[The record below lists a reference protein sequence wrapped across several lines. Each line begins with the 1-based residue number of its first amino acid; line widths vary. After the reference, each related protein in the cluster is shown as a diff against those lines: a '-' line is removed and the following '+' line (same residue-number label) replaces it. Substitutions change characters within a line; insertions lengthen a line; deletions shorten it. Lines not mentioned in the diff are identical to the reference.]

1 MAQQLTLSVGQATSR
16 GRKPLNQDAHGAVVP
31 LEPLLA
37 TKGAVLALAD
47 GIGSSDVSHIASRT
61 AVAAFLTDYYATP
74 EAWAVKTAAERV
86 LAATNA
92 WLVAQTLQGRQRV
105 DQDRGYVCTL
115 SAMVI
120 KSGTAHLFHVGDAR
134 ICRVHGGRLEQ
145 LTTDHRLWI
154 SPQRSY
160 LSRALGVQAHLE
172 IDYRSLPLEAGELF
186 MLATDGVHEVID
198 GADVRA
204 AIDGASDLDGA
215 AQQLVA
221 RALEKGST
229 DNLTVQLVRIESLR
243 ARELAELLRQ
253 LDELPLPPPL
263 APRAEIDGYRILRE
277 LHAGSRSHVHLALDA
292 GSGARVA
299 IKTPSTELAADR
311 AQLARFALEAWIL
324 GRIDSPHVVK
334 LAAGERPRCFVYLA
348 TEYIDGMTLAQWMR
362 DHPKP
367 GIDAVRRIAGQV
379 AKGLR
384 ALHRLEMLHQ
394 DLRPE
399 NVMLDASGTAI
410 IIDVGAVRVAGL
422 AEMATGPDDGTPPGD
437 ALHAAPETLL
447 GEPATVRSDVFALGM
462 LTYRMLTGALPY
474 GVGMPGAK
482 SCAEQRR
489 LAYTPAHTH
498 DASIPDWVDAAL
510 GKALQAD
517 PARRHGDV
525 AEFIHDLHHPNPAFL
540 ARRRPALVER
550 DPLVFWKGLSFALL
564 LLLLGDLALR

>member
-1 MAQQLTLSVGQATSR
+1 MTRQLTLSVGQATSS
-16 GRKPLNQDAHGAVVP
+16 GRKPVNQDAHGAVVP

-47 GIGSSDVSHIASRT
+47 GIGSSEVSHIASRT
-61 AVAAFLTDYYATP
+61 AVTAFLTDYYATP
-74 EAWAVKTAAERV
+74 EAWSVKTAAERV

-120 KSGTAHLFHVGDAR
+120 KSGTAHIFHVGDAR
-134 ICRVHGGRLEQ
+134 IYRVHGGRLEQ

-160 LSRALGVQAHLE
+160 LSRALGVQSRLE
-172 IDYRSLPLEAGELF
+172 IDYRSLALEAGDLF
-186 MLATDGVHEVID
+186 MLATDGVHEHVN
-198 GADVRA
+198 GTDVQG
-204 AIDGASDLDGA
+204 AIDAAPDLDDA
-215 AQQLVA
+215 ARRLVA
-221 RALEKGST
+221 RALEKGSL
-229 DNLTVQLVRIESLR
+229 DNLTVQLVRIESLQ

-263 APRAEIDGYRILRE
+263 APRVELDGYRLVRA
-277 LHAGSRSHVHLALDA
+277 LHAGSRSHVHLALAPDSDA
-292 GSGARVA
+292 PVA

-324 GRIDSPHVVK
+324 ARIDSPHVVK
-334 LAAGERPRCFVYLA
+334 LAAPGRPRLSVYLA
-348 TEYIDGMTLAQWMR
+348 TGYIDGMTLAQWMR

-384 ALHRLEMLHQ
+384 ALHRLEMLYL

-399 NVMLDASGTAI
+399 NVMLDAAGTAI

-422 AEMATGPDDGTPPGD
+422 AEMSAGPDDGTPPGD

-447 GEPATVRSDVFALGM
+447 GEPATVRADVFSLAL
-462 LTYRMLTGALPY
+462 LAYRMLTGTLPY
-474 GVGMPGAK
+474 GVGIPAAK
-482 SCAEQRR
+482 SRVEQKR
-489 LAYTPAHTH
+489 LAYTPARAH

-510 GKALQAD
+510 GKALQVD

-550 DPLVFWKGLSFALL
+550 DPLVFWKGMSFALL
-564 LLLLGDLALR
+564 LILLADLALR

>member
-1 MAQQLTLSVGQATSR
+1 MARQLTLSVGQATSS
-16 GRKPLNQDAHGAVVP
+16 GRKPVNQDAHGAVVP
-31 LEPLLA
+31 PEPLLA

-61 AVAAFLTDYYATP
+61 AVRAFLTDYYATP
-74 EAWAVKTAAERV
+74 EAWSVKTAAERV

-92 WLVAQTLQGRQRV
+92 WLVAQTLQGQGRADR
-105 DQDRGYVCTL
+105 DRGYVCTL

-134 ICRVHGGRLEQ
+134 IYRVHGGRLEQ

-160 LSRALGVQAHLE
+160 LSRALGIQAHLE
-172 IDYRSLPLEAGELF
+172 IDYRSLALDAGDLF
-186 MLATDGVHEVID
+186 MLATDGVHEHVN
-198 GADVRA
+198 GADVQA
-204 AIDGASDLDGA
+204 AIDGAPDLDHA
-215 AQQLVA
+215 ARTIVA

-229 DNLTVQLVRIESLR
+229 DNLTVQLVRIESLQ

-253 LDELPLPPPL
+253 MDELPLPPL
-263 APRAEIDGYRILRE
+263 LEPRAEIDGYRIVRT
-277 LHAGSRSHVHLALDA
+277 LHSGSRSHVHLALDP
-292 GSGARVA
+292 GSSSPVV

-311 AQLARFALEAWIL
+311 AQLGRFALEAWIL

-334 LAAGERPRCFVYLA
+334 PAAGERPRRFVYLA
-348 TEYIDGMTLAQWMR
+348 TEYVDGMTLAQWMR

-379 AKGLR
+379 GKGLR
-384 ALHRLEMLHQ
+384 ALHRLEMLYL

-399 NVMLDASGTAI
+399 NVMIDANGTVK

-422 AEMATGPDDGTPPGD
+422 AEMSGAADDGTPPGD
-437 ALHAAPETLL
+437 ILHAAPETLL
-447 GEPATVRSDVFALGM
+447 GEPATVRSDVFALSM
-462 LTYRMLTGALPY
+462 LVYRMLTGALPY

-482 SCAEQRR
+482 SRAEQRR
-489 LAYTPAHTH
+489 LAYTPVRTH
-498 DASIPDWVDAAL
+498 DDSIPDWVDAAL
-510 GKALQAD
+510 ARALQVD

-525 AEFIHDLHHPNPAFL
+525 AEFIHELHHPNPAFL

-550 DPLVFWKGLSFALL
+550 NPLAFWKGLCFALL
-564 LLLLGDLALR
+564 LLLLTDLALR